1 MELSKKT
8 TILLSEELHGQLTT
22 LAKTEGK
29 SLGQLV
35 RDACVQQYGITSRE
49 EKREAVRRL
58 ASLNAPVD
66 TVEVM
71 KSNKKPLAIST
82 EPNTA

>member
-1 MELSKKT
+1 MELTKKT

-22 LAKTEGK
+22 LAKREGK

-71 KSNKKPLAIST
+71 KRQSVPDPDDYL
-82 EPNTA
+82 P

>member
-1 MELSKKT
+1 MELTKKT
-8 TILLSEELHGQLTT
+8 TILLSEELHGQLTA

-71 KSNKKPLAIST
+71 KRESVPDPDDYL
-82 EPNTA
+82 P

>member
-8 TILLSEELHGQLTT
+8 TILLSEELHGQLTR

-35 RDACVQQYGITSRE
+35 RDACVQQYGISSRE
-49 EKREAVRRL
+49 EKLEAVRML
-58 ASLNAPVD
+58 GTLNLPVGTPEEMAKESVPD
-66 TVEVM
+66 SSDLM
-71 KSNKKPLAIST
+71 P
-82 EPNTA
+82 